1 MVITTRHAGPADA
14 AELHELAART
24 FGLATPPGTL
34 QTDIDAFISQHLSLA
49 SFEHYLADPER
60 ILLLAEKAREGQSRA
75 VGYSMLVA
83 GPITDPELAAVVAAA
98 TAASGSGA
106 APAAGKAAATGTAIE
121 LSKFYVA
128 PDDHGSGVAATL
140 MAATLEAAAKTGAK
154 TCWLGVNQKNMRA
167 ARFYAKH
174 GFEIIGTKRFL
185 VGEVWHDDDV
195 RARPL

>member
-1 MVITTRHAGPADA
+1 MAITTRRAVPADA

-34 QTDIDAFISQHLSLA
+34 AADIDAFVAAHLARA
-49 SFEHYLADPER
+49 SFEGYLADPAR
-60 ILLLAEKAREGQSRA
+60 ILLVAEDDGTMA
-75 VGYSMLVA
+75 GYAMLVG
-83 GPITDPELAAVVAAA
+83 GPIADPDLAVVVGAAVDPP
-98 TAASGSGA
+98 GGA
-106 APAAGKAAATGTAIE
+106 AIE

-128 PDDHGSGVAATL
+128 AENHGSGIAATL
-140 MAATLEAAAKTGAK
+140 MTATLAAAAATGARL
-154 TCWLGVNQKNMRA
+154 CWLGVNQRNARA

-185 VGEVWHDDDV
+185 VGAVWHDDHV